1 MLPAAAVPASRITVV
16 PIKPG
21 TKDAILEVANSADF
35 KSGLEGEA
43 FSGLIE
49 VSVIVTE
56 DKLVS
61 RSLYTT
67 MDSLT
72 GSDDAQMKLMGA
84 MKEHFAGAPERT
96 TGMVDWTFAGTAAK
110 PSGKKFVTE
119 HVEPFWFSRLLVDSP
134 GTCTRPA
141 HTGTE

>member
-49 VSVIVTE
+49 VSVIVTACE
-56 DKLVS
+56 VS
-61 RSLYTT
+61 TICPAGQR
-67 MDSLT
+67 
-72 GSDDAQMKLMGA
+72 GRPEAVRGGA
-84 MKEHFAGAPERT
+84 
-96 TGMVDWTFAGTAAK
+96 
-110 PSGKKFVTE
+110 SGKDV
-119 HVEPFWFSRLLVDSP
+119 R
-134 GTCTRPA
+134 
-141 HTGTE
+141 